1 MDAFLKAFKEICL
14 FFEKK
19 IKNINKNNVTTLN
32 LIERDRKGGA

>member
-1 MDAFLKAFKEICL
+1 LNEIFF

-19 IKNINKNNVTTLN
+19 IKNKNKNNVTTLN